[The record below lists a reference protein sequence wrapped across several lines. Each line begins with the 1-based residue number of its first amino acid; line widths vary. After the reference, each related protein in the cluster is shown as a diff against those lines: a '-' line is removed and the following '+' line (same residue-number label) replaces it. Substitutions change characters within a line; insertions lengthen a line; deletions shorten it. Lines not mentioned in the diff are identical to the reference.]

1 MQNLMIMNKE
11 QVYLDL
17 IKTMFSQMD
26 DRALFNVES
35 YLIEQLGEVQYF
47 KIQKDLT
54 ERQKEALD
62 LEIET
67 REELLRMIFELA

>member
-1 MQNLMIMNKE
+1 MNKE